1 MNQLYKNLL
10 LSIDKEEKQAS
21 RNSKS
26 FICEAYH
33 MLSFLR
39 QLLIKTKAEVLRN
52 GFRTVQ
58 EEVTFFKSVKPQI
71 LGKLIYY
78 NKLFILE
85 TNAPQSEE
93 LLHMYYTDQV
103 KVLNKEFKKDI
114 GVSDFYQYYRSGRTD
129 KDDVYFRLGHINFY
143 EGLNSFFFE
152 VDTEFSTLYDYEIAK
167 IISFDLLH
175 SYVCSKLSKREEFG
189 KEPLASTE
197 NREFSWTDSKN
208 ALIELIYA
216 LHISGSVSHGR
227 AGIKRITKLFEE
239 LFEVNLGDIH
249 HAFHQMKFRAGEK
262 ASFLLF
268 LKNSLEQYMERDL

>member
-1 MNQLYKNLL
+1 MNQFYKNLL
-10 LSIDKEEKQAS
+10 LSIEKEEKEAS
-21 RNSKS
+21 KNSKT
-26 FICEAYH
+26 FVCEAYH

-39 QLLIKTKAEVLRN
+39 QLLIDTKAEVLRN

-58 EEVTFFKSVKPQI
+58 DEITFFKIVKPQI

-78 NKLFILE
+78 NKLIILE

-103 KVLNKEFKKDI
+103 KLLNKEFKKDI
-114 GVSDFYQYYRSGRTD
+114 GVSNFYKYYRSGRTD
-129 KDDVYFRLGHINFY
+129 KDDVYYRLGNINFY

-167 IISFDLLH
+167 ILSFDLLH
-175 SYVCSKLSKREEFG
+175 SYVCSKISKREEFG
-189 KEPLASTE
+189 RDNVVSVES
-197 NREFSWTDSKN
+197 REFSWTDSKN

-216 LHISGSVSHGR
+216 LHISGSVSNGR
-227 AGIKRITKLFEE
+227 AGIKRITRLFEE

-262 ASFLLF
+262 ASFLHF
-268 LKNSLEQYMERDL
+268 LKNSLEQYMEKDL